1 MVLSSIMGLFRDV
14 ARWKEVWN
22 EEEGSAADA
31 LLYYLSFPFLE
42 ITVIEAR
49 VSISFHE
56 TFFSSFFFFLE
67 GKSSTI
73 VERRCFFFFFFFFFE
88 VSIFGYSKR
97 GSGFWILLDDETFQR
112 CFVY

>member
-42 ITVIEAR
+42 ITVIEATFR
-49 VSISFHE
+49 SPFTRRFFH
-56 TFFSSFFFFLE
+56 
-67 GKSSTI
+67 
-73 VERRCFFFFFFFFFE
+73 FFFFFFWKARVQRSWRGIASSSFLFE

-97 GSGFWILLDDETFQR
+97 GFGILDLAR
-112 CFVY
+112 